1 MRVLQTLE
9 FGLASGSFL
18 VISALGFGLVA
29 RVNRFLNI
37 AHAELI
43 SIAAFVTYFLQARAG
58 WNVLAAAAAAIL
70 ITAIVAVAV
79 AVLVYM
85 PLRHRGAAILLI
97 TSVGV
102 TYILHGSVE
111 TLILPGVYALTLPT
125 LASFHIAGILVDP
138 IDVVIFVATGLC
150 VVLLYGYLTWTRMG
164 LAIRS
169 FANDRELAAARG
181 IDVNRVSIYVW
192 AAAGVLAGVAGVLFA
207 LRSSLTTDLAFDQL
221 LLIISVSI
229 LAGLGNVFG
238 IVAAGLILGE
248 AMDLSTLVLPTGY
261 REAVAF
267 AIVILV
273 LLFRPQGLS
282 RSLVRR
288 REA

>member
-1 MRVLQTLE
+1 MRVAQTLE
-9 FGLASGSFL
+9 IGLASGSFL
-18 VISALGFGLVA
+18 VVAALGFGLVA

-43 SIAAFVTYFLQARAG
+43 SIAAFVTYYLQVGAG
-58 WNVLAAAAAAIL
+58 WNVLAAAIVAVL
-70 ITAIVAVAV
+70 ITAIVAVTV
-79 AVLVYM
+79 ARLVFM
-85 PLRHRGAAILLI
+85 PIRHRGGAILLI

-102 TYILHGSVE
+102 AYILHGFVE
-111 TLILPGVYALTLPT
+111 TLILPGVYSLTLPT
-125 LASFHIAGILVDP
+125 LASFQVAGILVDP
-138 IDVVIFVATGLC
+138 IDVVIFVAATLC
-150 VVLLYGYLTWTRMG
+150 VLLLYGFLTWTRMG

-169 FANDRELAAARG
+169 FANDQELAAARG
-181 IDVNRVSIYVW
+181 INVNRVSLSVW
-192 AAAGVLAGVAGVLFA
+192 AAAGLLAGVAGVLFA
-207 LRSSLTTDLAFDQL
+207 LRSSLSTDLAFSQTL
-221 LLIISVSI
+221 VIISVSI

-248 AMDLSTLVLPTGY
+248 AMDLSTLVIPTGY

-273 LLFRPQGLS
+273 LIFRPQGLS
-282 RSLVRR
+282 RALVRR